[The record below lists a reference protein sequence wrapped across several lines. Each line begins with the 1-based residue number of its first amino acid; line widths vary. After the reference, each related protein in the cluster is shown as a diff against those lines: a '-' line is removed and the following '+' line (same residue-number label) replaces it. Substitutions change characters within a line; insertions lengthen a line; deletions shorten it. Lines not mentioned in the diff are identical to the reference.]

1 LQFNLIENFQVYNP
15 LWQTYNLSSFAKSL
29 SLEKMWPPKGLFS
42 KNVGKL
48 FSAKRNWEKKCLFK
62 SNKLLREPLGQLAGN
77 LYISLSLFNII
88 ASFDLNLC
96 LIFGQGP
103 LLVT

>member
-48 FSAKRNWEKKCLFK
+48 FSAKRKNV
-62 SNKLLREPLGQLAGN
+62 
-77 LYISLSLFNII
+77 Y
-88 ASFDLNLC
+88 
-96 LIFGQGP
+96 
-103 LLVT
+103 